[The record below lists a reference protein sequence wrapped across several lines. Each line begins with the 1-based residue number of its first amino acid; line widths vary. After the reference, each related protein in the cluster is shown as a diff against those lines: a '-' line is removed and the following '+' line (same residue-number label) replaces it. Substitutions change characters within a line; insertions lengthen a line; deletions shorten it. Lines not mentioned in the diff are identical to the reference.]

1 MSNKRYNEYMDTNK
15 VSINEFEEK
24 TPYNERETNIDTL
37 TNWDKR
43 NAQEIVNTK
52 MLDNEQ
58 FFFIID
64 ENCKIEYC
72 HPRALDDKGNLTEFE
87 DTSKPKRLVFTFKDG
102 LNSDT
107 YYKLYVRPQRLQALY
122 MTLEQR
128 TSKWDTVFEQVTF
141 TRSNLVTVN
150 TNFRRFNSGNIDNLK
165 DSKFAFL
172 CYEGLDKDS
181 KPVIRKFTTYDEKS
195 DTYYNYNIVIMDSG
209 ASLELVS
216 L

>member
-1 MSNKRYNEYMDTNK
+1 MKNNRDNEYMQDGK

-43 NAQEIVNTK
+43 NAQEIANTK

-58 FFFIID
+58 YFFIID
-64 ENCKIEYC
+64 ENCRIDYC
-72 HPRALDDKGNLTEFE
+72 YPRALDNKGNLTEFD
-87 DTSKPKRLVFTFKDG
+87 DTSKTKRLVFTFKDG

-122 MTLEQR
+122 MALEQR
-128 TSKWDTVFEQVTF
+128 SKKWDTVFEQVSF

-150 TNFRRFNSGNIDNLK
+150 TNFRRFNSDNIDNLK
-165 DSKFAFL
+165 NGKYAFL
-172 CYEGLDKDS
+172 CYQGLDKYS
-181 KPVIRKFTTYDEKS
+181 KPVVRKFTSYDEKN

>member
-1 MSNKRYNEYMDTNK
+1 MKNRDNEYMQEGK

-43 NAQEIVNTK
+43 NAQEIANTK

-64 ENCKIEYC
+64 ENCRIEYSY
-72 HPRALDDKGNLTEFE
+72 PRALDDKGNLTEFD

-122 MTLEQR
+122 MALEQR
-128 TSKWDTVFEQVTF
+128 TQKWDTVFEQVTF
-141 TRSNLVTVN
+141 MRSNLVTVN

-165 DSKFAFL
+165 DGKYAFL
-172 CYEGLDKDS
+172 CYQGLDKDS
-181 KPVIRKFTTYDEKS
+181 KPVVRKFTSYDEKS
-195 DTYYNYNIVIMDSG
+195 DTYYKYNIVIMDSG